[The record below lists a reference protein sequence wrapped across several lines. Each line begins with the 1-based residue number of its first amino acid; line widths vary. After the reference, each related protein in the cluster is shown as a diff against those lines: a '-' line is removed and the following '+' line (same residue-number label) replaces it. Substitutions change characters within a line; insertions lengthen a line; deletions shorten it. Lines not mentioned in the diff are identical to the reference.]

1 MGNSKDFSTLED
13 KIVICPKLDV
23 NGEGLIVTETCS
35 TINAVEEIRCTSFIV
50 PCPKDAKFFFR
61 LNIPGEVFSLP
72 STDGSGMME
81 CNDLMADFDPN
92 DASAIIQVPIENDH
106 ATDDAKLSAL
116 FTFKRQTYPYK
127 RDRDL
132 ECL

>member
-50 PCPKDAKFFFR
+50 PCPQDAKFFFR

-92 DASAIIQVPIENDH
+92 SLIIKVPIENDH
-106 ATDDAKLSAL
+106 APDTTKLTDL
-116 FTFKRQTYPYK
+116 FTFKR
-127 RDRDL
+127 
-132 ECL
+132 